1 MIFIG
6 FYYMIFI
13 DSIYDINKMIKY
25 VIIILNESQK
35 KKKNLIIEMYFIDQR
50 IMFKIDKER
59 KGWIKNM
66 IKSFVYVIFD
76 D

>member
-1 MIFIG
+1 MTP
-6 FYYMIFI
+6 I
-13 DSIYDINKMIKY
+13 DSTYDTNKMTKH
-25 VIIILNESQK
+25 VTTTLNESQK
-35 KKKNLIIEMYFIDQR
+35 KKKNLTTEMHSIDQR

-66 IKSFVYVIFD
+66 IKSLAHVTSD

>member
-1 MIFIG
+1 MH
-6 FYYMIFI
+6 
-13 DSIYDINKMIKY
+13 S
-25 VIIILNESQK
+25 
-35 KKKNLIIEMYFIDQR
+35 IDQR

-66 IKSFVYVIFD
+66 IKSLAHVTSD